1 MKNKGNAK
9 SQYSKQ
15 QILNALLVI
24 MDNKPIYKITIKEIC
39 DYALISRKTFYRN
52 FDTKIDV
59 LSIEV
64 DKIVEEYLN
73 RLGMMDDLI
82 VSNIALIIFN
92 LVNENLYFF
101 KKLVD
106 NNMLYLVTDK
116 LLKEIIT
123 VYRVRKKYLFDEF
136 GEKSIENTLVFSFG
150 GFTNYIERWVK
161 NYNRITPQQIK
172 KEFID
177 VSKIISVSI

>member
-64 DKIVEEYLN
+64 DKIVKEYLN
-73 RLGMMDDLI
+73 RLSVMDDLI

-92 LVNENLYFF
+92 LVNENVYF
-101 KKLVD
+101 
-106 NNMLYLVTDK
+106 
-116 LLKEIIT
+116 LK
-123 VYRVRKKYLFDEF
+123 
-136 GEKSIENTLVFSFG
+136 N
-150 GFTNYIERWVK
+150 
-161 NYNRITPQQIK
+161 
-172 KEFID
+172 
-177 VSKIISVSI
+177 